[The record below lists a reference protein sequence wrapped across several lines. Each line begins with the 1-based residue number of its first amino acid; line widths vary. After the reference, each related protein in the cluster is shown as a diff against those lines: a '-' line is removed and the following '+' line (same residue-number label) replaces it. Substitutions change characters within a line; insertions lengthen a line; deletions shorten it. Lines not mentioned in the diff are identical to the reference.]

1 MGFFTKLFGFNK
13 AKSLP
18 NQSPVSVSIS
28 TSWHYTGEGDC
39 PAPRALSCVEITGPA
54 PQDSFGFFNL
64 GVYQVTGHII
74 NPNTNR
80 KNKKSM
86 KVYALSASE
95 AESTASASGILP
107 PFTVEIS
114 NRLNTPPNEYQTANA
129 KEYGIEVPFGA
140 VDADVRTMVERGS
153 DVSPTS
159 EFAKFCTDNRILFS
173 RYIGETDLI
182 RTAYDCLPQR
192 DRVAL
197 YAYAVLCAL
206 SENRIGDPRNYPIC
220 YSFADNADSSLV
232 SLIEKRGSSDLPRP
246 RRGTNAWLAISN
258 YFDSANNL

>member
-1 MGFFTKLFGFNK
+1 MGFLSKLFGFKK
-13 AKSLP
+13 AKSLS

-39 PAPRALSCVEITGPA
+39 PEPRALSCVEIPGPT

-64 GVYQVTGHII
+64 GVYKVTGHII

-86 KVYALSASE
+86 KVNALSAAE

-107 PFTVEIS
+107 PFTIEIS
-114 NRLNTPPNEYQTANA
+114 DRLNMPPNEYQIANA
-129 KEYGIEVPFGA
+129 KEYGIEIPSGA
-140 VDADVRTMVERGS
+140 VDADVRTLVERGS

-159 EFAKFCTDNRILFS
+159 GFAKFCTDKRILFS

-182 RTAYDCLPQR
+182 RTAYDRLPQR

-197 YAYAVLCAL
+197 YAYAVLCTR
-206 SENRIGDPRNYPIC
+206 SENRIGDPRDYSIC
-220 YSFADNADSSLV
+220 YSLADNADPSLV
-232 SLIEKRGSSDLPRP
+232 SLIEKRGSSDLPKP
-246 RRGTNAWLAISN
+246 RRGTNAWQAICN
-258 YFDSANNL
+258 YFDSAKNS